1 ISKAFCTSILL
12 PVLTM
17 VAEYDDMVNVNF
29 SEDLTDAFPKGK
41 FKVLQQSYHPI
52 EKVSIPTLSK
62 HLIDFFTYL

>member
-1 ISKAFCTSILL
+1 
-12 PVLTM
+12 M